1 MRTARLIGAK
11 VGHFLAV
18 LFLGSFVLACFLWV
32 SPGSPGRATDPV
44 NFGDGAMRP
53 VVVGQSELCLDAT
66 RCGLLLELDEAA
78 QSLTLSIGGAP
89 ISGKVGDALYPGPDF
104 FEWFLGTFWRG
115 IFKWDV
121 GETKAYE
128 PALGVVT
135 SGARYTLAIILA
147 TLVVTVTLS
156 LLGVALLL
164 WLPFPS
170 LRGVLRTL
178 LLVLSITPVFILG
191 YILQENGVLDRGQV
205 TVGLLGACVAIL
217 CVGDSNLGEML
228 LHFETEVRS
237 LRNRDYVH
245 AASLRGASLFRHMLP
260 GLLLPISSLS
270 AAKIAFLLG
279 SVVIAEELFA
289 VPGLG
294 RASLQAAE
302 KGDALL
308 LLTLTVFIT
317 FLVALVAL
325 IRDLLEIA
333 IDPRLRKASEDAS

>member
-1 MRTARLIGAK
+1 
-11 VGHFLAV
+11 
-18 LFLGSFVLACFLWV
+18 
-32 SPGSPGRATDPV
+32 
-44 NFGDGAMRP
+44 
-53 VVVGQSELCLDAT
+53 
-66 RCGLLLELDEAA
+66 
-78 QSLTLSIGGAP
+78 
-89 ISGKVGDALYPGPDF
+89 
-104 FEWFLGTFWRG
+104 
-115 IFKWDV
+115 
-121 GETKAYE
+121 
-128 PALGVVT
+128 
-135 SGARYTLAIILA
+135 
-147 TLVVTVTLS
+147 
-156 LLGVALLL
+156 
-164 WLPFPS
+164 
-170 LRGVLRTL
+170 LRTL

-191 YILQENGVLDRGQV
+191 YVLQENGVLDQGQV

-260 GLLLPISSLS
+260 GLLLPISSMS

-333 IDPRLRKASEDAS
+333 IDPRLRKAAEDGS

>member
-1 MRTARLIGAK
+1 MRTARLIGEK

-18 LFLGSFVLACFLWV
+18 LFFSSLVLACFLWV
-32 SPGSPGRATDPV
+32 SPGSPGKARDPA
-44 NFGDGAMRP
+44 NFSDAAVRP
-53 VVVGQSELCLDAT
+53 VVVGESELCLDSS
-66 RCGLLLELDEAA
+66 RCGLLLELDESRD
-78 QSLTLSIGGAP
+78 SLTLRVGGGRVT
-89 ISGKVGDALYPGPDF
+89 GKARDALYPGPGF

-115 IFKWDV
+115 VFKWDV

-135 SGARYTLAIILA
+135 DGARYTLVIILA
-147 TLVVTVTLS
+147 TLFVTVLLS

-191 YILQENGVLDRGQV
+191 YVLQENGVLDQGQV

-260 GLLLPISSLS
+260 GLLLPISSMS

-333 IDPRLRKASEDAS
+333 IDPRLRKAAEDGS